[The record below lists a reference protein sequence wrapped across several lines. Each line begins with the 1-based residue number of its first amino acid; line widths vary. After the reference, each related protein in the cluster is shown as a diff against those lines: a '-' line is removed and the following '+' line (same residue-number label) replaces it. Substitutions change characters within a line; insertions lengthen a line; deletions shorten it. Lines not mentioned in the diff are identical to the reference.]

1 MSHTL
6 AISPCPNDTF
16 IFHAWIHGRVPGAP
30 PVDVTF
36 ADIDVCNRLALR
48 GEPDIAKISY
58 AAYPEM
64 ADRYALLPAGG
75 AVGRGCGPLVLTA
88 GRTDLAGARVA
99 IPGPTTT
106 AYLLFRLWPGSR
118 AVAGV
123 EVMPFD
129 KIMPAVRG
137 GAVDAGLVIHESRF
151 TYPAHGLT
159 SVADLGDWWEADTGL
174 PIPLGAIVARRDIDP
189 VPITDAI
196 RRSVEA
202 AWADPS
208 GCHPFVAEHA
218 QEMDPDVIAAHI
230 RLYVNEFSA
239 DLGPEGLA
247 AVETLLTRSADAGV
261 TRPLPAGALDLPAVR

>member
-1 MSHTL
+1 MSLKL

-16 IFHAWIHGRVPGAP
+16 IFHAWIHDRIAYAP

-36 ADIDVCNRLALR
+36 ADNDVCNRSALR

-58 AAYPEM
+58 AVYPDV

-99 IPGPTTT
+99 IPGPATT
-106 AYLLFRLWPGSR
+106 AFLLLRMWPGSR
-118 AVAGV
+118 AVAGF
-123 EVMPFD
+123 EVMPFE
-129 KIMPAVRG
+129 KIMPAVRNG
-137 GAVDAGLVIHESRF
+137 TVDAGVVIHESRF
-151 TYPAHGLT
+151 TYPAYGLT
-159 SVADLGDWWEADTGL
+159 AVADLGDWWEADTGL
-174 PIPLGAIVARRDIDP
+174 PVPLGAIVSRRGIDTAQ
-189 VPITDAI
+189 IADSI
-196 RRSVEA
+196 RRSLEA

-208 GCHPFVAEHA
+208 AGQRFVAEHA
-218 QEMDPDVIAAHI
+218 QELDPDVIAAHI

-247 AVETLLTRSADAGV
+247 AVETLLTRSAAAGA
-261 TRPLPAGALDLPAVR
+261 TRPLPAGALTLPAIG